1 MYQCCFVMKTNWL
14 IPFTYQIKKL
24 KVQWICCLYLVK
36 INHIMYTDFDR
47 FMFSETKS
55 KNKKYFYKNCLQC
68 FSNKNVLAEHDKICL
83 KINNGKLQNYK
94 VALWNL
100 KIIWNKYQFYL
111 KFKLILS
118 VFQKLLE
125 AKKVFTQK
133 HLKRTFLAV
142 FLARLFVLIV
152 NLVNQLLFIEVE
164 KLLINLLKQFL
175 KNMNAVKKWWKN
187 ILTKIYLQLNKKR
200 KFSIN

>member
-1 MYQCCFVMKTNWL
+1 M
-14 IPFTYQIKKL
+14 
-24 KVQWICCLYLVK
+24 K

-55 KNKKYFYKNCLQC
+55 KNKKYFYKNYLQC

-100 KIIWNKYQFYL
+100 KIIWNKYQFHL

-142 FLARLFVLIV
+142 FLARLFMLIV

-175 KNMNAVKKWWKN
+175 KNMNAVKKWWKK

>member
-1 MYQCCFVMKTNWL
+1 M
-14 IPFTYQIKKL
+14 
-24 KVQWICCLYLVK
+24 K

-100 KIIWNKYQFYL
+100 KII
-111 KFKLILS
+111 
-118 VFQKLLE
+118 
-125 AKKVFTQK
+125 
-133 HLKRTFLAV
+133 
-142 FLARLFVLIV
+142 
-152 NLVNQLLFIEVE
+152 
-164 KLLINLLKQFL
+164 
-175 KNMNAVKKWWKN
+175 
-187 ILTKIYLQLNKKR
+187 
-200 KFSIN
+200 